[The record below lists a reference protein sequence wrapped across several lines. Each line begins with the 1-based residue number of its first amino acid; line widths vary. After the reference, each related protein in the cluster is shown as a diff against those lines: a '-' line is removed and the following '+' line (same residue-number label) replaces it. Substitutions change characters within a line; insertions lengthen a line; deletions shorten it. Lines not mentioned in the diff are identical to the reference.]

1 MNESDIKSRILDAGA
16 GVERAL
22 RDERDALAAGDL
34 LRAAECAEWAESWS
48 ALAFQM
54 ARGL

>member
-1 MNESDIKSRILDAGA
+1 MDDSAIKSRILDAGV

-22 RDERDALAAGDL
+22 MDERDALAAGDL